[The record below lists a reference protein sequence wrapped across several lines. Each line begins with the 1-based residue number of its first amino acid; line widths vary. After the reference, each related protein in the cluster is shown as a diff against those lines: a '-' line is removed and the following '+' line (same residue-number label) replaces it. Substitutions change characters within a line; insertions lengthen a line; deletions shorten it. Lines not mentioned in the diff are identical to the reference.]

1 MIMAR
6 HSLVLIVSLVAVG
19 LSGCGDARKVLGYD
33 KTIPDEFRVV
43 GRAPLT
49 IPEAFDLP
57 APMPG
62 EDVRAQELSASAL
75 AYRALTG
82 HTRSEGRSEGT
93 RSPAVTASP
102 GTRAFL
108 HSSGVDHVLPDIRT
122 LVNREAVTTLL
133 EQRTVTDRMVFWR
146 HVIPES
152 GPVVD
157 AEKERHRLQENR
169 ALGRPANE
177 GNVPVRIPRQKGLLE
192 HLF

>member
-1 MIMAR
+1 M
-6 HSLVLIVSLVAVG
+6 VVSLVAVG

-62 EDVRAQELSASAL
+62 EDVRAQEMSASAL

-82 HTRSEGRSEGT
+82 HTRFEDRFEDRFEGRSEGT

-102 GTRAFL
+102 GIRAFL

-157 AEKERHRLQENR
+157 AEKERRRLQENR
-169 ALGRPANE
+169 ALGRPVNE
-177 GNVPVRIPRQKGLLE
+177 GNVPVRIPRQKGFLE
-192 HLF
+192 HWF